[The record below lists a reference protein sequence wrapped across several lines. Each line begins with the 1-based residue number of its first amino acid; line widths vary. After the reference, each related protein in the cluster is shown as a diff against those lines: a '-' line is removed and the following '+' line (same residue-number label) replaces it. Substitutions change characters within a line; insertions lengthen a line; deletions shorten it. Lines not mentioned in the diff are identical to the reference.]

1 MFIYDYMSY
10 HENHVNIKRKKL
22 LDVILFNVKINFIRE
37 KKKEKSLSGMDQ
49 LFKVFIINRD

>member
-1 MFIYDYMSY
+1 MFKYDYMSY

-37 KKKEKSLSGMDQ
+37 KKERKKSFWDGS
-49 LFKVFIINRD
+49 VI